1 MSVKH
6 TMGLLVFLGPNPS
19 SRGITNQFFLFIKLD
34 NIAFMSLRVEPSRQ
48 EVYALNLGGTP
59 LGLPIYEPIPF
70 RDGINVGRVG
80 DIAFFDQEGGYQWV
94 ANAFD
99 KDVIFIYV

>member
-1 MSVKH
+1 
-6 TMGLLVFLGPNPS
+6 
-19 SRGITNQFFLFIKLD
+19 
-34 NIAFMSLRVEPSRQ
+34 MSLAVEPSRQ
-48 EVYALNLGGTP
+48 EVYAINLGGTP
-59 LGLPIYEPIPF
+59 LCLPIYEPIPF